1 MSLKKRGGNYYWHEW
16 IDGVEYRES
25 LRTSDQNEAKR
36 RRQDRITEIKSGRAG
51 KLSRQRFEAAL
62 GAYLERRKLEV
73 EPKTYVTDKERGEAL
88 KKFFKDTP
96 LRRITADLI
105 SDYQADRKRQKVNDK
120 VIGNRTVNLETGLLR
135 RILKKHK
142 LWIRIADSVKKL
154 PEENNVGRALE
165 TDDQKRLLDLA
176 STKSAWMAVYC
187 AAVLALNTTMRS
199 IEIKH
204 LQWGCVDMFEKTLR
218 VSRKTTKTD
227 AGERVIPLNRDAIW
241 ALSKMW
247 DRAVAHSKESNDVKP
262 VHYVFCGFENW
273 EYEPTQ
279 PVKTWRTAWRSL
291 TKRQP

>member
-1 MSLKKRGGNYYWHEW
+1 MSLKKRGGYYYWHEW

-62 GAYLERRKLEV
+62 DVYLDRRKLEV

-120 VIGNRTVNLETGLLR
+120 IIGNRTVNLEISLLR

-142 LWIRIADSVKKL
+142 LWVRIADSVSNL
-154 PEENNVGRALE
+154 PEDSSVGRALE
-165 TDDQKRLLDLA
+165 TDEQKRLLDLA
-176 STKSAWMAVYC
+176 STKSAWMTAYC

-199 IEIKH
+199 IEIKQ
-204 LQWGCVDMFEKTLR
+204 LQWARVDMFENTLL
-218 VSRKTTKTD
+218 VTRKTTKTMQ
-227 AGERVIPLNRDAIW
+227 ANV
-241 ALSKMW
+241 S
-247 DRAVAHSKESNDVKP
+247 
-262 VHYVFCGFENW
+262 F
-273 EYEPTQ
+273 
-279 PVKTWRTAWRSL
+279 RS
-291 TKRQP
+291 TEMPSGH